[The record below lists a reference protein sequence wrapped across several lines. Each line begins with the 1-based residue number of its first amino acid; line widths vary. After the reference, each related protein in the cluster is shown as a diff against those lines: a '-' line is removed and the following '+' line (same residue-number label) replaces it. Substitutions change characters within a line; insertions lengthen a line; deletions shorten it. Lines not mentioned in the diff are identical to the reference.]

1 MDFAEERPAMSEMNT
16 ALDPDLID
24 TAPICKLAVLRA
36 DAKAAI
42 AARDAID
49 DCFSTEWRDAH
60 AAAVLACSL
69 AADEMERL
77 AKNPKTRYGS
87 WRTPS
92 DVELM
97 TLGYL

>member
-1 MDFAEERPAMSEMNT
+1 MQTST
-16 ALDPDLID
+16 DPDSID
-24 TAPICKLAVLRA
+24 TVPMNKLAILRA
-36 DAKAAI
+36 DARATI

-49 DCFSTEWRDAH
+49 DCFSAAWRAAH

-69 AADEMERL
+69 AAAEQQRL

-87 WRTPS
+87 WRTPG
-92 DVELM
+92 DIELM